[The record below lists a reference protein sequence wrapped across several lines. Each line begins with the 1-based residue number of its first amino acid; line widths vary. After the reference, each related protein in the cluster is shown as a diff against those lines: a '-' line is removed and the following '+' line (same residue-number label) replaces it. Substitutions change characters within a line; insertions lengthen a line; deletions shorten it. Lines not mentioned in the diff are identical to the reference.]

1 MSREIKFRGLRIDTN
16 TWIYGY
22 CYKHLIADSWFI
34 IDSKS
39 GVSFPVTPET
49 VGQYTGLK
57 DKNGVEIYEG
67 GIVKVCNNNKGF
79 FEVIFIN
86 AYVGGWV
93 LKHKDLEIVSLGA
106 RKETDVEIIGNVHQ
120 NPELL

>member
-1 MSREIKFRGLRIDTN
+1 MSREIKFRAWQNNKMYFHELEKYLDGSG
-16 TWIYGY
+16 IYNQ
-22 CYKHLIADSWFI
+22 F
-34 IDSKS
+34 
-39 GVSFPVTPET
+39 
-49 VGQYTGLK
+49 VGCDKAIWMQYTGLK

-67 GIVKVCNNNKGF
+67 DIVRVCNNNNGF

-93 LKHKDLEIVSLGA
+93 LKHKEERFLSLGA
-106 RKETDVEIIGNVHQ
+106 RKTTDIEIIGNIHQ